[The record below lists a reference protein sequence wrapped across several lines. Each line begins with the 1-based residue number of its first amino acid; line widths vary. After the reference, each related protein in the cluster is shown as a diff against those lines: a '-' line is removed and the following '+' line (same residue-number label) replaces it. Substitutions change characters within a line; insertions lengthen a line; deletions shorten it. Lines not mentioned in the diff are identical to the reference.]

1 LECTWSIEFRPAGY
15 GLCDLGLH
23 PSLLFRGISRAE
35 DTQSQVSRK
44 GGFTQTNAMKKV
56 DSERASERK
65 RNRETQKDRKGKR
78 ENDAP
83 QIETAKCT
91 CTSDFLY

>member
-1 LECTWSIEFRPAGY
+1 MVSVTWGCTRASFSEASPA
-15 GLCDLGLH
+15 LKIRNLK
-23 PSLLFRGISRAE
+23 FRGRE
-35 DTQSQVSRK
+35 
-44 GGFTQTNAMKKV
+44 GLPQTNAMKKV

-91 CTSDFLY
+91 